1 MKNANKQPVTGADK
15 NQSYRNGAMKP
26 KETVREKHQGNA
38 RYQDEDQRGLGR
50 AGTAGTGRQQ
60 RNSNIE
66 DVDEDEEV

>member
-15 NQSYRNGAMKP
+15 NQSSRNGAMKP

-50 AGTAGTGRQQ
+50 AGTAGRQQ
-60 RNSNIE
+60 RNSSIE
-66 DVDEDEEV
+66 DVDADDEEV